1 MEVGIIENL
10 YVQIMCKLKHR
21 VCALRVRGDNIESFA
36 KTFME
41 DIIKRIDFFLGH
53 NEIDELEIGLL
64 QELKKMSKNV
74 FVKAKDRN
82 IYLTKLQYNIDCL
95 SWFNLKHKINSSKR
109 FYTVGQREI
118 FYAEL
123 GQNVG
128 HEQNGRRPVMILQ
141 SNLRNRASSMT
152 IVVPITTH
160 QKSVAKYDPEKS
172 AYFIERKKDGVTE
185 KKYLGSHEIPLILEG
200 DNSSLYGFVNAAQIR
215 AIDRKRISGAKRG
228 VATPE
233 CYRQVIRVIN
243 NILSE

>member
-1 MEVGIIENL
+1 MGIIDNL

-21 VCALRVRGDNIESFA
+21 VCALRERGDNIESFA